1 MFFYTALPAPCA
13 CSPSLTLSAPAQVV
27 EATRV
32 GDYEAAVPALN
43 SAFQSID
50 KNVKRNIV
58 HKNTAARKKS
68 QLHLKVKKLEGAGSS
83 EVRVVCLCHRLHS
96 PSSLAWPCLAMH
108 PRCPPD
114 VPTRFVWR
122 VPCRSEVMAARN
134 GAVQCVRLKH
144 SMWCRRRKGGVG
156 WCGAVQC
163 VRLKHSMWCRR
174 RKGGVT
180 CVHATYPPAA
190 STVVLLCVSRMH
202 SSLSHTH
209 RAHTRLFRRVLVLR
223 CRFVHHIATVRRAR
237 EPQLLSLR
245 APLT

>member
-144 SMWCRRRKGGVG
+144 SMWCRRRKGGV
-156 WCGAVQC
+156 
-163 VRLKHSMWCRR
+163 
-174 RKGGVT
+174 T